1 MDAFTSTTC
10 GFKLSA
16 CGDYRGA
23 PLSLTLNARKI
34 PLFKSEELNEIL
46 KSELNV
52 GNEIV
57 EESAWPPK
65 CKKLIILKRRFQKTY
80 TVESLRY
87 SKIGDSHYWYAE
99 YSSIDSSEC
108 LACR

>member
-1 MDAFTSTTC
+1 M
-10 GFKLSA
+10 L
-16 CGDYRGA
+16 
-23 PLSLTLNARKI
+23 LNTRNI
-34 PLFKSEELNEIL
+34 LLFKSEELNEIL
-46 KSELNV
+46 KSEIDA
-52 GNEIV
+52 GNEII
-57 EESAWPPK
+57 EESAWLPK
-65 CKKLIILKRRFQKTY
+65 CNRLIILKRHFRQSY

>member
-1 MDAFTSTTC
+1 MQLI
-10 GFKLSA
+10 G
-16 CGDYRGA
+16 
-23 PLSLTLNARKI
+23 TLNAREI
-34 PLFKSEELNEIL
+34 PLFQSKELNEIL
-46 KSELNV
+46 KCELDV

-57 EESAWPPK
+57 EESVWSPK
-65 CKKLIILKRRFQKTY
+65 CKKLIILKRHFQKTY
-80 TVESLRY
+80 TVKSLIY